1 MFDRCASQGSTS
13 KHKRFTVIS
22 VIDYGA
28 GNLRS
33 VTNVLA
39 LLKVDFQI
47 ITDAKSVKNST
58 KIILPGV
65 GHFGQLSSALDELK
79 IRDSLYEQINA
90 GVPYLGICL
99 GMQIL
104 FAESQEAPQARGLG
118 LLSGSVMKFD
128 KSERTPHMG
137 WNTLDEIAQ
146 SRLVQSS
153 PGNSLVSN
161 ATSNGELF
169 AYYAHSY
176 FCPVVDQTVF
186 TTTYGDQFSAV
197 IEAENIFGVQF
208 HPEKSGDFGRLVMQN
223 FVSL

>member
-1 MFDRCASQGSTS
+1 M
-13 KHKRFTVIS
+13 IS

-33 VTNVLA
+33 VTNVLE
-39 LLKVDFQI
+39 LLNVDFKLI
-47 ITDAKSVKNST
+47 KDAESIRTAS

-79 IRDSLYEQINA
+79 IRDSLREQIES

-104 FAESQEAPQARGLG
+104 FENSCEAPQAIGLG
-118 LLSGSVMKFD
+118 LMAGSVMKFE
-128 KSERTPHMG
+128 KSERIPHMG
-137 WNTLDEIAQ
+137 WNTLDEVKQ
-146 SRLVQSS
+146 SRLIKSALVNSS
-153 PGNSLVSN
+153 VSN
-161 ATSNGELF
+161 ANTHCELF

-176 FCPVVDQTVF
+176 FCPVVAQTVF

-197 IEAENIFGVQF
+197 IESNNIFGVQF

-223 FVSL
+223 FASL

>member
-1 MFDRCASQGSTS
+1 M
-13 KHKRFTVIS
+13 IS

-33 VTNVLA
+33 VTNVLE
-39 LLKVDFQI
+39 LLNVDFKLI
-47 ITDAKSVKNST
+47 KDAESIRTAT

-79 IRDSLYEQINA
+79 IRDSLHEQIES

-104 FAESQEAPQARGLG
+104 FENSCEAPQAIGLG
-118 LLSGSVMKFD
+118 LMAGSVMKFE
-128 KSERTPHMG
+128 KSERIPHMG
-137 WNTLDEIAQ
+137 WNTLDEVKQ
-146 SRLVQSS
+146 SRLIESVLVNSS
-153 PGNSLVSN
+153 VSN
-161 ATSNGELF
+161 ANTHCELF

-176 FCPVVDQTVF
+176 FCPVVAQTVF

-197 IEAENIFGVQF
+197 IESNNIFGVQF

-223 FVSL
+223 FASL

>member
-1 MFDRCASQGSTS
+1 M
-13 KHKRFTVIS
+13 IS

-33 VTNVLA
+33 VTNVLE
-39 LLKVDFQI
+39 LLNVDFKLI
-47 ITDAKSVKNST
+47 KDAESIRTAT

-79 IRDSLYEQINA
+79 IRDSLHEQIES

-104 FAESQEAPQARGLG
+104 FENSCEAPQAIGLG
-118 LLSGSVMKFD
+118 LMAGSVMKFE
-128 KSERTPHMG
+128 KSERIPHMG
-137 WNTLDEIAQ
+137 WNTLDEVKQ
-146 SRLVQSS
+146 SRLIKSALVNSS
-153 PGNSLVSN
+153 VSN
-161 ATSNGELF
+161 ANTHCEPF

-176 FCPVVDQTVF
+176 FCPVVAQTVF

-197 IEAENIFGVQF
+197 IESNNIFGVQF

-223 FVSL
+223 FASL

>member
-1 MFDRCASQGSTS
+1 M
-13 KHKRFTVIS
+13 IS

-99 GMQIL
+99 GMQVL
-104 FAESQEAPQARGLG
+104 FADSHEAPTAKGLG
-118 LLSGSVMKFD
+118 ILSGSVRKFESAD
-128 KSERTPHMG
+128 RSVHMG
-137 WNTLDEIAQ
+137 WNTLEATAP
-146 SRLVQSS
+146 SRLVK
-153 PGNSLVSN
+153 SLPTDLPSD
-161 ATSNGELF
+161 GELF

-176 FCPVVDQTVF
+176 FCPVVKQTVL
-186 TTTYGDQFSAV
+186 TTSYGDQFSAV
-197 IEAENIFGVQF
+197 IEFENIFGVQF

-223 FVSL
+223 FVGI

>member
-1 MFDRCASQGSTS
+1 MIA
-13 KHKRFTVIS
+13 V
-22 VIDYGA
+22 VDYGA

-33 VTNVLA
+33 VTNVLD
-39 LLKVDFQI
+39 LLQAEYQVVCDASSITHASKVL
-47 ITDAKSVKNST
+47 
-58 KIILPGV
+58 LPGV
-65 GHFGQLSSALDELK
+65 GHFGQLSSAIDRLDLRSAL
-79 IRDSLYEQINA
+79 IDSIHS
-90 GVPYLGICL
+90 GIPYLGICL
-99 GMQIL
+99 GMQVL
-104 FAESQEAPQARGLG
+104 FLGSDESPESRGLG
-118 LLSGSVMKFD
+118 IFDASVRKFAT
-128 KSERTPHMG
+128 SERIPHMG

-161 ATSNGELF
+161 ATSNYELF

>member
-1 MFDRCASQGSTS
+1 M
-13 KHKRFTVIS
+13 IS

-33 VTNVLA
+33 VTNVLE
-39 LLKVDFQI
+39 LLNVDFKLI
-47 ITDAKSVKNST
+47 KDAESIRTAT

-79 IRDSLYEQINA
+79 IRDSLREQIES

-104 FAESQEAPQARGLG
+104 FENSCEAPQAIGLG
-118 LLSGSVMKFD
+118 LMAGSVMKFE
-128 KSERTPHMG
+128 KSERIPHMG
-137 WNTLDEIAQ
+137 WNTLDEVKQ
-146 SRLVQSS
+146 SRLIESALVNSS
-153 PGNSLVSN
+153 VSN
-161 ATSNGELF
+161 ANTYCELF

-176 FCPVVDQTVF
+176 FCPVVAQTVF

-197 IEAENIFGVQF
+197 IESNNIFGVQF

-223 FVSL
+223 FASL

>member
-1 MFDRCASQGSTS
+1 M
-13 KHKRFTVIS
+13 IS

-33 VTNVLA
+33 VTNVLE
-39 LLKVDFQI
+39 LLNVDFKLI
-47 ITDAKSVKNST
+47 KDAESIRTAT

-79 IRDSLYEQINA
+79 IRDSLHEQIES

-104 FAESQEAPQARGLG
+104 FENSCEAPQAIGLG
-118 LLSGSVMKFD
+118 LMAGSVMKFE
-128 KSERTPHMG
+128 KSERIPHMG
-137 WNTLDEIAQ
+137 WNTLDEVKQ
-146 SRLVQSS
+146 SRLIKSALVNSS
-153 PGNSLVSN
+153 VSN
-161 ATSNGELF
+161 ANTHCELF

-176 FCPVVDQTVF
+176 FCPVVAQTVF

-197 IEAENIFGVQF
+197 IESNNIFGVQF

-223 FVSL
+223 FASL

>member
-1 MFDRCASQGSTS
+1 MFDGCASQRSTAE
-13 KHKRFTVIS
+13 HQRVVVIS

-33 VTNVLA
+33 VTNVLE
-39 LLKVDFQI
+39 LLKVDFQL
-47 ITDAKSVKNST
+47 ITNADSVKKAT

-65 GHFGQLSSALDELK
+65 GHFGQLASALDELK
-79 IRDSLYEQINA
+79 IRDSLYEQISA

-104 FAESQEAPQARGLG
+104 FAESQEAPQAAGLG
-118 LLSGSVMKFD
+118 LLSGSVKKFE

-137 WNTLDEIAQ
+137 WNTLDEISP

-153 PGNSLVSN
+153 LVNSSVSN
-161 ATSNGELF
+161 ATSNDQLF
-169 AYYAHSY
+169 AYFAHSY
-176 FCPVVDQTVF
+176 FCPVVDKTVF
-186 TTTYGDQFSAV
+186 TTTYGDQFSAI
-197 IEAENIFGVQF
+197 IESKNIYGVQF
-208 HPEKSGDFGRLVMQN
+208 HPEKSADFGRLVIQN

>member
-1 MFDRCASQGSTS
+1 M
-13 KHKRFTVIS
+13 IS

-33 VTNVLA
+33 VTNVLE
-39 LLKVDFQI
+39 LLNVDFKLI
-47 ITDAKSVKNST
+47 KDAESIRTAT

-79 IRDSLYEQINA
+79 IRDSLHEQIES

-104 FAESQEAPQARGLG
+104 FENSCEAPQAIGLG
-118 LLSGSVMKFD
+118 LMAGSVTKFE
-128 KSERTPHMG
+128 KSERIPHMG
-137 WNTLDEIAQ
+137 WNTLDEVKQ
-146 SRLVQSS
+146 SRLIKSALVNSS
-153 PGNSLVSN
+153 VSN
-161 ATSNGELF
+161 ANTHCELF

-176 FCPVVDQTVF
+176 FCPVVAQTVF

-197 IEAENIFGVQF
+197 IESNNIFGVQF

-223 FVSL
+223 FASL